1 MSCFPAGLPA
11 AAARAVK
18 DEGGEGSPVLFLR
31 DKVWNMA
38 ACFSAKGIK
47 VKEGDKIIQ
56 P

>member
-1 MSCFPAGLPA
+1 MKEEKVPLCCTGT
-11 AAARAVK
+11 
-18 DEGGEGSPVLFLR
+18 FLR

-38 ACFSAKGIK
+38 ACFSAKDVK